1 MTSNQERFQEL
12 FSIDWDAASTE
23 CCEYPVPEDD
33 PEISML
39 TDCTGTIN
47 KKTKTVI
54 EVAIDFIGFRSS
66 W

>member
-39 TDCTGTIN
+39 TDCTGI
-47 KKTKTVI
+47 KKTKIVI
-54 EVAIDFIGFRSS
+54 KVTKDFIDFRSS